1 MEHSNYGV
9 EQKIQTK
16 EERKEEWLKDYSK
29 RYNCTIEHAK
39 QTAIYREF
47 CKYVDGSKIY
57 G

>member
-16 EERKEEWLKDYSK
+16 EDRKEEWLRDYSK
-29 RYNCTIEHAK
+29 RYDCTIEHAK
-39 QTAIYREF
+39 QTAMYKEF